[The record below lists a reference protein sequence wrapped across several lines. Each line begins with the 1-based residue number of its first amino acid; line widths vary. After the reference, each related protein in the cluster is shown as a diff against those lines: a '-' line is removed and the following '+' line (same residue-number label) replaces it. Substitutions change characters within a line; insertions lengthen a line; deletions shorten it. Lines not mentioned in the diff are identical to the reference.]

1 VTRFIILP
9 IVLFIILS
17 LVAVSSTQFVVLAT
31 TTTTT
36 TTIDQVTPST
46 IPSTIPS
53 KANSSNSSS
62 GGGIAG
68 TVSGTTPASKI
79 RIVTSF
85 YPIYEFAK
93 QVGGNKVE
101 VSNLI
106 PVGVEPHDYEPTVQ
120 QILTAQSSDIL
131 VYNGAGLEPWI
142 KKINAKFAVD
152 TSQGLQLLQMS
163 NEVNTR
169 RGGGAPGEVVDPHI
183 WLDPILAKHQ
193 VEKIRDALLR
203 VDPMNKDYYNMN
215 AQKFIGQLNSL
226 DSSIRSQLSASKCP
240 KKDFIV
246 FHNAFSYFAKRYGL
260 NQHSIHEG
268 LTPEGEILPQ
278 RLQEIVQLSRNLG
291 LNVIYSEDLVDPR
304 LSNVIAGEIPN
315 GKVLILSPIEGINQE
330 EQKAGI
336 GYLDKMNQDINN
348 LKVGLDCKT

>member
-1 VTRFIILP
+1 MP

-36 TTIDQVTPST
+36 DQVTPST

-79 RIVTSF
+79 RIVASF

-101 VSNLI
+101 VSTLI

-120 QILTAQSSDIL
+120 QILSAQSSDIL

-142 KKINAKFAVD
+142 EKINAKFAVD

-163 NEVNTR
+163 NKANTKR
-169 RGGGAPGEVVDPHI
+169 GGGGAPGEVVDPHI

-215 AQKFIGQLNSL
+215 AQRFIGQLNSL
-226 DSSIRSQLSASKCP
+226 DSSIRSQLSASNFP
-240 KKDFIV
+240 KKNFIV

-278 RLQEIVQLSRNLG
+278 RLQDIVQLSRNLG

-336 GYLDKMNQDINN
+336 GYLDKM
-348 LKVGLDCKT
+348 

>member
-1 VTRFIILP
+1 VTRFIIMP

-31 TTTTT
+31 TSTTT
-36 TTIDQVTPST
+36 DQVTPST
-46 IPSTIPS
+46 ISSTISS
-53 KANSSNSSS
+53 KANSSSNNSN

-68 TVSGTTPASKI
+68 IVSGATPASKI
-79 RIVTSF
+79 RIVASF

-101 VSNLI
+101 VSTLI

-163 NEVNTR
+163 NEVSAKR
-169 RGGGAPGEVVDPHI
+169 GGGGAPGEVVDPHI

-203 VDPMNKDYYNMN
+203 VDPMNKDYYIMN
-215 AQKFIGQLNSL
+215 AQRFIGQLNSL

-278 RLQEIVQLSRNLG
+278 RLQEIVQLARNLG
-291 LNVIYSEDLVDPR
+291 LNVIYSEDLADPR

-315 GKVLILSPIEGINQE
+315 GKVIILSPIEGINQE

-336 GYLDKMNQDINN
+336 GYLDKMNQDTNN

>member
-1 VTRFIILP
+1 MTRFIILP

-31 TTTTT
+31 TSTTT
-36 TTIDQVTPST
+36 DQVTPSA
-46 IPSTIPS
+46 ISSTISS
-53 KANSSNSSS
+53 KAKGSSDSSS
-62 GGGIAG
+62 SGGIAG
-68 TVSGTTPASKI
+68 TVNATTPASKI
-79 RIVTSF
+79 RIVASF

-101 VSNLI
+101 VSTLI
-106 PVGVEPHDYEPTVQ
+106 PVGIEPHDYEPTVQ
-120 QILTAQSSDIL
+120 QILSAQSSDIL

-142 KKINAKFAVD
+142 EKINAKFAVD

-163 NEVNTR
+163 NKANTKR
-169 RGGGAPGEVVDPHI
+169 GGGGAPGEVVDPHI

-215 AQKFIGQLNSL
+215 AQRFIGQLNSL

-278 RLQEIVQLSRNLG
+278 RLQEIVQLARNLG

-336 GYLDKMNQDINN
+336 GYLDKMNQDTNN

>member
-1 VTRFIILP
+1 VTRFIILD

-17 LVAVSSTQFVVLAT
+17 LVGVSSAQFVVLAT
-31 TTTTT
+31 TTTN
-36 TTIDQVTPST
+36 IDKVTPST

-53 KANSSNSSS
+53 KANSSSSSS

-79 RIVTSF
+79 RIVASF

-120 QILTAQSSDIL
+120 QILTAQSSDVL

-142 KKINAKFAVD
+142 KKIDAKFAVD

-215 AQKFIGQLNSL
+215 AQKFIGQLNLL

>member
-1 VTRFIILP
+1 MP
-9 IVLFIILS
+9 IGLFIILS
-17 LVAVSSTQFVVLAT
+17 LVTVSSTQFVVLAT
-31 TTTTT
+31 TSTTS
-36 TTIDQVTPST
+36 DQVTPST
-46 IPSTIPS
+46 ISSTISS
-53 KANSSNSSS
+53 KANSSSNNS

-68 TVSGTTPASKI
+68 TVNATTPASKI
-79 RIVTSF
+79 RIVASF

-106 PVGVEPHDYEPTVQ
+106 PVGIEPHDYEPTVQ
-120 QILTAQSSDIL
+120 QILSAQSSDIL

-142 KKINAKFAVD
+142 EKINAKFAVD

-163 NEVNTR
+163 NKVNTKR
-169 RGGGAPGEVVDPHI
+169 GGGGAPGEVVDPHI

-193 VEKIRDALLR
+193 VEKIRDALLKA
-203 VDPMNKDYYNMN
+203 DPMNKDYYNMN
-215 AQKFIGQLNSL
+215 AQRFIGQLNSL

-278 RLQEIVQLSRNLG
+278 RLQDIVQLARNLG

-336 GYLDKMNQDINN
+336 GYLDKMNQDTNN

>member
-1 VTRFIILP
+1 MP
-9 IVLFIILS
+9 IVLLIILL

-31 TTTTT
+31 TSTTT
-36 TTIDQVTPST
+36 DQVTPST
-46 IPSTIPS
+46 ISSTISS
-53 KANSSNSSS
+53 KAKGSSDSSS
-62 GGGIAG
+62 GGIAG
-68 TVSGTTPASKI
+68 TVNATTPASKI
-79 RIVTSF
+79 RIVASF

-106 PVGVEPHDYEPTVQ
+106 PVGIEPHDYEPTVQ
-120 QILTAQSSDIL
+120 QILSAQSSDIL

-163 NEVNTR
+163 NEVNTK
-169 RGGGAPGEVVDPHI
+169 RGSGAPGEVVDPHI

-203 VDPMNKDYYNMN
+203 VDPMNKAYYNMN
-215 AQKFIGQLNSL
+215 AQRFIGQLNSL

-278 RLQEIVQLSRNLG
+278 RLQEIVQLARNLG

>member
-1 VTRFIILP
+1 MP

-31 TTTTT
+31 TSTTT
-36 TTIDQVTPST
+36 DQVTPST
-46 IPSTIPS
+46 ISSTIS
-53 KANSSNSSS
+53 FKANSSSNNS
-62 GGGIAG
+62 GGGVAG

-79 RIVTSF
+79 RIVASF
-85 YPIYEFAK
+85 YPIAEFAK

-106 PVGVEPHDYEPTVQ
+106 PVGIEPHDYEPTVQ
-120 QILTAQSSDIL
+120 QILSAQSSDIL

-163 NEVNTR
+163 NEVNTER
-169 RGGGAPGEVVDPHI
+169 GGGGAPGEVVDPHI

-193 VEKIRDALLR
+193 VEKIRDALLK

-215 AQKFIGQLNSL
+215 AQRFIGQLNSL
-226 DSSIRSQLSASKCP
+226 DSSLRSQLSASKCP

-278 RLQEIVQLSRNLG
+278 RLQDIVQLARNLG

-315 GKVLILSPIEGINQE
+315 GKVLILSPIEGIHQE

>member
-1 VTRFIILP
+1 MP

-36 TTIDQVTPST
+36 TTTTMDPVTPST
-46 IPSTIPS
+46 ILSTISS
-53 KANSSNSSS
+53 KAKSSSNSSD
-62 GGGIAG
+62 GGITG

-79 RIVTSF
+79 RIVASF

-131 VYNGAGLEPWI
+131 VFNGAGLEPWI

-163 NEVNTR
+163 NEVNTKR
-169 RGGGAPGEVVDPHI
+169 GGGGAPGEVVDPHI

-193 VEKIRDALLR
+193 VEKIRNALLR
-203 VDPMNKDYYNMN
+203 VDPMNKDYYDMN
-215 AQKFIGQLNSL
+215 AQRFIGQLNSL

-278 RLQEIVQLSRNLG
+278 RLQEIVQLARNLG

-336 GYLDKMNQDINN
+336 GYLDKMYQDINN

>member
-1 VTRFIILP
+1 LVTRFIIMP
-9 IVLFIILS
+9 IVLLIILS
-17 LVAVSSTQFVVLAT
+17 LVAVSSTQFVILAT
-31 TTTTT
+31 TSTTT
-36 TTIDQVTPST
+36 DQLTPST

-53 KANSSNSSS
+53 KANSSNNNSS
-62 GGGIAG
+62 GDGIAG
-68 TVSGTTPASKI
+68 TVSGTSPASKI
-79 RIVTSF
+79 RIVASF

-101 VSNLI
+101 VSTLI

-142 KKINAKFAVD
+142 EKINAKFAVD

-163 NEVNTR
+163 NKVNTK

-193 VEKIRDALLR
+193 VEKIRDALLK

-215 AQKFIGQLNSL
+215 AQRFIGQLNSL
-226 DSSIRSQLSASKCP
+226 DSSIRSQFSASKCP

-278 RLQEIVQLSRNLG
+278 RLQDIVQLARNLG

-336 GYLDKMNQDINN
+336 GYLDKMNQDTNN

>member
-1 VTRFIILP
+1 
-9 IVLFIILS
+9 
-17 LVAVSSTQFVVLAT
+17 
-31 TTTTT
+31 
-36 TTIDQVTPST
+36 
-46 IPSTIPS
+46 
-53 KANSSNSSS
+53 
-62 GGGIAG
+62 
-68 TVSGTTPASKI
+68 
-79 RIVTSF
+79 
-85 YPIYEFAK
+85 
-93 QVGGNKVE
+93 
-101 VSNLI
+101 
-106 PVGVEPHDYEPTVQ
+106 
-120 QILTAQSSDIL
+120 

-163 NEVNTR
+163 NEVNTER
-169 RGGGAPGEVVDPHI
+169 GGGGAPGEVVDPHI

-193 VEKIRDALLR
+193 VEKIRDALLK

-215 AQKFIGQLNSL
+215 AQRFIGQLNSL
-226 DSSIRSQLSASKCP
+226 DSSLRSQLSASKCP

-278 RLQEIVQLSRNLG
+278 RLQDIVQLARNLG

>member
-1 VTRFIILP
+1 MP
-9 IVLFIILS
+9 IVLLIILS
-17 LVAVSSTQFVVLAT
+17 LVAVSSTQFVILAT
-31 TTTTT
+31 TSTTT
-36 TTIDQVTPST
+36 DQLTPST
-46 IPSTIPS
+46 FPSTIPS
-53 KANSSNSSS
+53 KANSSNNNS

-79 RIVTSF
+79 RIVASF

-101 VSNLI
+101 VSTLI

-142 KKINAKFAVD
+142 EKINAKFAVD

-163 NEVNTR
+163 NKVNTK

-193 VEKIRDALLR
+193 VEKIRDALLK

-215 AQKFIGQLNSL
+215 AQRFIGQLNSL

-246 FHNAFSYFAKRYGL
+246 FHNAFSYFAKRYG
-260 NQHSIHEG
+260 
-268 LTPEGEILPQ
+268 
-278 RLQEIVQLSRNLG
+278 
-291 LNVIYSEDLVDPR
+291 
-304 LSNVIAGEIPN
+304 
-315 GKVLILSPIEGINQE
+315 
-330 EQKAGI
+330 
-336 GYLDKMNQDINN
+336 
-348 LKVGLDCKT
+348 

>member
-1 VTRFIILP
+1 MP

-31 TTTTT
+31 TSTTT
-36 TTIDQVTPST
+36 DQVTPST
-46 IPSTIPS
+46 ISSTIS
-53 KANSSNSSS
+53 FKANSSSNNS
-62 GGGIAG
+62 GGGVAG

-79 RIVTSF
+79 RIVASF
-85 YPIYEFAK
+85 YPIAEFAK

-106 PVGVEPHDYEPTVQ
+106 PVGIEPHDYEPTVQ
-120 QILTAQSSDIL
+120 QILSAQSSDIL

-163 NEVNTR
+163 NEVNTER
-169 RGGGAPGEVVDPHI
+169 GGGGAPGEVVDPHI

-193 VEKIRDALLR
+193 VEKIRDALLK

-215 AQKFIGQLNSL
+215 AQRFIGQLNSL
-226 DSSIRSQLSASKCP
+226 DSSLRSQLSASKCP

-278 RLQEIVQLSRNLG
+278 RLQDIVQLASNLG

>member
-1 VTRFIILP
+1 MP
-9 IVLFIILS
+9 IMLFIILS
-17 LVAVSSTQFVVLAT
+17 LVAFSSTQFVVLAT
-31 TTTTT
+31 ASTTT
-36 TTIDQVTPST
+36 DQVTPST
-46 IPSTIPS
+46 IPSTIAS
-53 KANSSNSSS
+53 KANSSSNNS

-79 RIVTSF
+79 RIVASF

-101 VSNLI
+101 VSTLI

-120 QILTAQSSDIL
+120 QILSAQSSDIL

-163 NEVNTR
+163 NEVNTK
-169 RGGGAPGEVVDPHI
+169 RGGGGAQGEVVDPHI

-215 AQKFIGQLNSL
+215 AQRFIGQLNSL

-246 FHNAFSYFAKRYGL
+246 FHNAFSDFAKRYGL

-278 RLQEIVQLSRNLG
+278 RLQDIVQLTRNLG

-336 GYLDKMNQDINN
+336 GYLDKH
-348 LKVGLDCKT
+348 

>member
-1 VTRFIILP
+1 MP
-9 IVLFIILS
+9 IVLLIILS
-17 LVAVSSTQFVVLAT
+17 LVAVSSTQFVILAT
-31 TTTTT
+31 TSTTT
-36 TTIDQVTPST
+36 DQLTPST

-53 KANSSNSSS
+53 KANSSNNNSS
-62 GGGIAG
+62 GDGIAR
-68 TVSGTTPASKI
+68 TVSGTSPASKI
-79 RIVTSF
+79 RIVASF

-101 VSNLI
+101 VSTLI

-142 KKINAKFAVD
+142 EKINAKFAVD

-163 NEVNTR
+163 NKVNTK

-193 VEKIRDALLR
+193 VEKIRDALLK

-215 AQKFIGQLNSL
+215 AQRFIGQLNSL
-226 DSSIRSQLSASKCP
+226 DSSIRSQFSASKCP

-278 RLQEIVQLSRNLG
+278 RLQDIVQLARNLG

-336 GYLDKMNQDINN
+336 GYLDKMNQDTNN